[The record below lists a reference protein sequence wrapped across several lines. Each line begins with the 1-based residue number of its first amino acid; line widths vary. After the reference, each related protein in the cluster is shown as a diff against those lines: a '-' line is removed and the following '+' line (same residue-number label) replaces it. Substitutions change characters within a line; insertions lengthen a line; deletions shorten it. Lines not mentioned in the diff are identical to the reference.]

1 MNIVKS
7 RLNFSLEPLGLG
19 SGKTKQDINDFIQQ
33 KKEMFLVELAQN
45 VIQNRIENLDTKGR
59 RKAQALKDSEMQLQS
74 DDVKLLKF
82 IEKDQNRNQTQ
93 WRTVA
98 KYWRADFR
106 EDSKMKKPLI
116 NEKKR
121 KVINQLIKNDHL
133 TVRGI
138 HNGMMER
145 VVFSD

>member
-1 MNIVKS
+1 MIDKEEFANLTIAQHFRNAITTPQPTDLNSMNI
-7 RLNFSLEPLGLG
+7 LT
-19 SGKTKQDINDFIQQ
+19 KTKFIQR
-33 KKEMFLVELAQN
+33 EE
-45 VIQNRIENLDTKGR
+45 
-59 RKAQALKDSEMQLQS
+59 
-74 DDVKLLKF
+74 
-82 IEKDQNRNQTQ
+82 NRNENQ
-93 WRTVA
+93 WKTVA

-121 KVINQLIKNDHL
+121 KIINQLIKNDHL
-133 TVRGI
+133 TVRGV